1 MNLKPLRDLVV
12 VKRDAEV
19 KQTAS
24 GIFIQTGTVDVPDKG
39 TVVAVGPGKVV
50 KDEFQPNSIKV
61 GDYLLFGKNAGTK
74 IVHEGEELFILRNEE
89 IYAVLT

>member
-1 MNLKPLRDLVV
+1 MNLKPLRDLVI

-24 GIFIQTGTVDVPDKG
+24 GIFIQTGTADVPDKG

-50 KDEFQPNSIKV
+50 NDEVQPNSIKV

-89 IYAVLT
+89 IYAVLA